1 VIETTSIKN
10 LAHYYMSC
18 AEDVVTEFTRK
29 SSGDERELG
38 DVEIIMLNS
47 MISLN
52 RFLGNVTKYL
62 SPFAAVFILGVGIFS
77 ITTEGPSSIEA
88 WAMIILSPVTALL
101 HPVLLAPLMSRVEA
115 QVARVTRI
123 ERLEERS
130 LQEPAQS
137 KLAWDL
143 ARSKL
148 ESYLDRNL
156 SQVNM
161 IFMLTVAVM
170 VCGMVLI
177 GIGVARAIQD
187 PVTTTPAVLSAVSGV
202 FVQFVASTFLIIY
215 RSTMEQARDYVV
227 VLERINAVGM
237 SINILEGIEGDSADQ
252 KMRNTARGELARDL
266 LRMYGVGR
274 KNRPGNISRSP
285 FKGAKGLTT
294 EP

>member
-1 VIETTSIKN
+1 
-10 LAHYYMSC
+10 M
-18 AEDVVTEFTRK
+18 TEFTRK